1 MGTSSTLIHRENQ
14 SSPTDRLVVVVI
26 SSRREKKNESNI
38 YNRSIYYRPGVEDS
52 GRANYLS
59 DPRAR
64 AGGRRGVRAGLRR
77 PPPPARRQRDKKRNV
92 RRRRRVLRR
101 AGVGE
106 TTRAWRRRR
115 GTRGERGAGEEKRGT
130 GREGKGREA
139 RLVAGEVANSER
151 RRGERGGEG
160 GGRFLPLE
168 LLRPHES
175 QTPDQTTSRR
185 CRAGLWAEWATSI
198 RIYFYF

>member
-14 SSPTDRLVVVVI
+14 SSPTDRLLVVVI

-77 PPPPARRQRDKKRNV
+77 PPPPARRQRDKQRNV
-92 RRRRRVLRR
+92 RRRRRVLQR
-101 AGVGE
+101 AGGGG
-106 TTRAWRRRR
+106 TT
-115 GTRGERGAGEEKRGT
+115 RGAGEAKRGKR
-130 GREGKGREA
+130 REGKGREGKRDLWQGRWPTA
-139 RLVAGEVANSER
+139 SGG
-151 RRGERGGEG
+151 GEREGE
-160 GGRFLPLE
+160 RESFLPLE